1 MLGEVFLLGHWKD
14 YDELESS
21 LSMPELAATLKAI
34 YESERRRQKFMAAL
48 QGVDLDEK
56 IDEDID
62 AEIDRIPSIEEIQ
75 ARAVERLTGDRS
87 AAGAISQ
94 GLTPDMG
101 VIYQIAEG
109 AELG

>member
-1 MLGEVFLLGHWKD
+1 
-14 YDELESS
+14 
-21 LSMPELAATLKAI
+21 
-34 YESERRRQKFMAAL
+34 MAAL

-62 AEIDRIPSIEEIQ
+62 AEIDRIPTIEEIQ
-75 ARAVERLTGDRS
+75 ARAVERLTGDKS

-101 VIYQIAEG
+101 LIYSIAEG
-109 AELG
+109 TDFG

>member
-1 MLGEVFLLGHWKD
+1 
-14 YDELESS
+14 
-21 LSMPELAATLKAI
+21 
-34 YESERRRQKFMAAL
+34 MAAL

-62 AEIDRIPSIEEIQ
+62 AEISRIPTVEEIQ
-75 ARAVERLTGDRS
+75 ARAVARLTGDRT
-87 AAGAISQ
+87 AAEAISQ

-101 VIYQIAEG
+101 VIYSITEG

>member
-21 LSMPELAATLKAI
+21 LSMPELAATLNAM

-56 IDEDID
+56 IDKDID
-62 AEIDRIPSIEEIQ
+62 QRVSTLDEVK
-75 ARAVERLTGDRS
+75 ARAVARLTGDKTM
-87 AAGAISQ
+87 AGAISQ
-94 GLTPDMG
+94 GITPDMG
-101 VIYQIAEG
+101 VNYVLAEG
-109 AELG
+109 AEIG

>member
-21 LSMPELAATLKAI
+21 LSMPELAATLKAV

-62 AEIDRIPSIEEIQ
+62 AEIDRIPTIEEIQ
-75 ARAVERLTGDRS
+75 ARAVARLTGDRT
-87 AAGAISQ
+87 AAEAISQ

-101 VIYQIAEG
+101 VIYSIAEG
-109 AELG
+109 TELG

>member
-1 MLGEVFLLGHWKD
+1 
-14 YDELESS
+14 
-21 LSMPELAATLKAI
+21 MPELAATLKAI

-62 AEIDRIPSIEEIQ
+62 AEINKIPSIEEIQ
-75 ARAVERLTGDRS
+75 ARAVARLTGDI
-87 AAGAISQ
+87 AAAEAISQ

-101 VIYQIAEG
+101 VTYSIMEG
-109 AELG
+109 AEIG